1 MVLEKCFT
9 DEFISSR
16 AGNNIDKKKI
26 YEKVVYA
33 FYLLEKIAN
42 PFFII
47 CIAKSIKKY

>member
-26 YEKVVYA
+26 YEKVLKTHVETR
-33 FYLLEKIAN
+33 F
-42 PFFII
+42 
-47 CIAKSIKKY
+47 

>member
-33 FYLLEKIAN
+33 FYSLVETGNIYVKM
-42 PFFII
+42 
-47 CIAKSIKKY
+47 